1 MRVMS
6 NVMGMYDL
14 MEQRVTLVESI
25 TKKRAPF
32 REMAVVYVISPTQEN
47 ISQIIQDY
55 SGQGANPQ
63 PLYGP
68 AVFIYTLNKLP
79 QQLLEQI
86 KMCRPLVK
94 SIRALREINMDFVA
108 KENRAFHF
116 DMQTSIKDLFSSRSS
131 SPFLLATIVEKL
143 VTVCATLNE
152 YPHVRYPANSSLC
165 QELAEAFHRQM
176 NEFVAAAPSWW
187 YYGMQGHMERDRST
201 LLLLDRSLDVLSP
214 LMHEF
219 TYQAMV
225 NDLLNID
232 DDKISYKAEAVVVS
246 KQQQQ
251 PETVIEPVKKDV
263 LLNDND
269 ELWVEFR
276 CRHIADV
283 IQTLSSRIR
292 EIMDSHTGAKLA
304 TDSGRS
310 LTLSEMASALKQL
323 PEYQEVMSK
332 LSQHMHVSHQCMSV
346 FTREKLLDLAELEQT
361 LATGITEEGRTPKTA
376 DLLNDVE
383 DKIRGMPPCNKA
395 IAALRL
401 LSIFVITQKGATAA
415 ALNRMLAVA
424 QAGPTDEKTLS
435 NFSKL
440 GRLSLNE
447 PVPLTAPDSMMKS
460 ILGYDQSLPCV
471 FIFLVWYLLCFFLIS
486 YLFLILVSFCVG

>member
-1 MRVMS
+1 MSSKEYGQSVRRTARKKQDRVDGDNRSASIASDFNNGDQGPQRSNFPGSASAIQSMPGLQPSSLKSPARHQPQQRNVSLPVQLPSKTPIKGSTASASANRPAFSSSVLSAPSVPQEGLREIVKRRLLEDVFQSCMEKWKGWTVCVVDEPGMRVMS

-55 SGQGANPQ
+55 SGQGAKPQ

-79 QQLLEQI
+79 QQFLEQI
-86 KMCRPLVK
+86 KTCRPLVK

-116 DMQTSIKDLFSSRSS
+116 DMRTSIKDLFSSRSS

-176 NEFVAAAPSWW
+176 NEFVAAAPSWG
-187 YYGMQGHMERDRST
+187 YYCMQRHMERDRST

-214 LMHEF
+214 RMHEF

-225 NDLLNID
+225 SNLLDID
-232 DDKISYKAEAVVVS
+232 DDKISYKTEAVVIS

-283 IQTLSSRIR
+283 IQTLSNRIR

-304 TDSGRS
+304 TRC
-310 LTLSEMASALKQL
+310 LRW
-323 PEYQEVMSK
+323 
-332 LSQHMHVSHQCMSV
+332 HQ
-346 FTREKLLDLAELEQT
+346 
-361 LATGITEEGRTPKTA
+361 P
-376 DLLNDVE
+376 
-383 DKIRGMPPCNKA
+383 
-395 IAALRL
+395 
-401 LSIFVITQKGATAA
+401 
-415 ALNRMLAVA
+415 
-424 QAGPTDEKTLS
+424 
-435 NFSKL
+435 
-440 GRLSLNE
+440 
-447 PVPLTAPDSMMKS
+447 
-460 ILGYDQSLPCV
+460 
-471 FIFLVWYLLCFFLIS
+471 
-486 YLFLILVSFCVG
+486 